1 MVCSVFV
8 ECCDVRVKFDLK
20 HFKTAWSLAETS
32 FEGVD
37 QRQGG
42 PQHNLEFLR
51 RREGWCHCLRDFW
64 CIATAGLRKYPFNGC
79 LLYSRCCHVFFFSEM
94 FLRNVAL
101 TNFPKIS
108 MSFISQF
115 TVYISVCWIPR
126 TLGRSWRPGGMPWV
140 FCPCQWAPCQA
151 KADRVPRALRALRW
165 CADAAAL
172 EFQSIAWCH
181 GRLSSRGIQALGM
194 LEGHRTMFNMFNHM
208 WWSFLK
214 RRTVFSKEC
223 TKCLRAFC
231 FNLDWIWHI
240 PFLRTRS
247 FLRAG
252 WLLRRLVAK
261 RSQPRS
267 TAASRVGSSKLR
279 STPCPTRRG
288 CRSASASSRR
298 NLCVKLTCF
307 LLRIYFLQQIQQHI
321 YSNLVLCFHFA
332 KLNVSGC
339 HYFFMPCDKVDF
351 ASSSPSDI
359 PNSRALSRKR
369 SYATESNQEN
379 ATSLSLE
386 YDLLHFPGW
395 FNTFRTFWNMEASWM
410 IPVCKENLSS
420 MHCKMAIW
428 MLQGPKLSNRDATSK
443 RHSLRSYSKGKY
455 STLLCP

>member
-1 MVCSVFV
+1 MF
-8 ECCDVRVKFDLK
+8 RVKFDSKLLGLWPKLPLK
-20 HFKTAWSLAETS
+20 ESINVKEGHSTTLSFSDEEKADVIVSETFGVLLLQDSLTPIQWLSSVQSMLPCFSLAKC
-32 FEGVD
+32 F
-37 QRQGG
+37 
-42 PQHNLEFLR
+42 
-51 RREGWCHCLRDFW
+51 
-64 CIATAGLRKYPFNGC
+64 Y
-79 LLYSRCCHVFFFSEM
+79 EM
-94 FLRNVAL
+94 FLLR
-101 TNFPKIS
+101 
-108 MSFISQF
+108 ISQRF
-115 TVYISVCWIPR
+115 QCHLYSVHFNVSVCWIPR
-126 TLGRSWRPGGMPWV
+126 TLGRSWPGGMPWV

-151 KADRVPRALRALRW
+151 EADRVPRALRW

-181 GRLSSRGIQALGM
+181 GRLSSRRIQALGM

-247 FLRAG
+247 FLGAG
-252 WLLRRLVAK
+252 WLQRRLVAK

-307 LLRIYFLQQIQQHI
+307 LLRIDFLQQIQQQI

-332 KLNVSGC
+332 KFNVSGC
-339 HYFFMPCDKVDF
+339 HDVII
-351 ASSSPSDI
+351 SSCHATRWTLRHPHQAISQTRVP
-359 PNSRALSRKR
+359 RAANGHVQQNRIKKM
-369 SYATESNQEN
+369 QQ
-379 ATSLSLE
+379 
-386 YDLLHFPGW
+386 
-395 FNTFRTFWNMEASWM
+395 
-410 IPVCKENLSS
+410 VC
-420 MHCKMAIW
+420 
-428 MLQGPKLSNRDATSK
+428 LSNMICFTFLVDSTPSAPFGTWKHHEWSQFARRICPPCTA
-443 RHSLRSYSKGKY
+443 RWLFGCCKGP
-455 STLLCP
+455 S